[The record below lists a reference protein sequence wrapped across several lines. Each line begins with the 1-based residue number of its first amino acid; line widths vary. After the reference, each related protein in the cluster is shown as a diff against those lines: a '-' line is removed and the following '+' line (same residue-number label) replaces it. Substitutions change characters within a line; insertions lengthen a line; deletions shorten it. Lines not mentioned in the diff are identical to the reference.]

1 MIGVE
6 RPSDWS
12 ALGFDCD
19 PVPGDPVAVRA
30 GAVSWTALA
39 DQISHCAQSLRALE
53 AGASRGADSVA
64 ALLEARDEI
73 VDQVGVM
80 EARYR
85 QAGAALEEYAVVLDR
100 AQSESL
106 RAWYA
111 ARDAQGELDAAVGR
125 SESFTRSAQEAG
137 AAGDDEERARCTRLA
152 GAAEADAACARGR
165 IAAQQQVVTAAVEQR
180 DAAAVRAMGLIA
192 AALALVG
199 LGALKG
205 SARLGTAMC
214 KGMLKHVEFLARA
227 KDAASSV
234 LGKVGLRA
242 LLRPGGV
249 PAILRYRF
257 RNAMVGQL
265 GEESM
270 LVGLWPKVRY
280 AMSEYAQAV
289 TRNTRVPDLTIRL
302 FGNMRLGEVKFIRDF
317 SPVKRL
323 CEQMADYSAI
333 AARDA
338 GDGLVHIFRPEFYT
352 DPKTVSKF
360 MEWATGKDV
369 GIHNLAFHSLEEY
382 VGLRAATEI
391 NVTCQFGQGGNHYF
405 SGWGG

>member
-1 MIGVE
+1 M
-6 RPSDWS
+6 D
-12 ALGFDCD
+12 
-19 PVPGDPVAVRA
+19 
-30 GAVSWTALA
+30 
-39 DQISHCAQSLRALE
+39 
-53 AGASRGADSVA
+53 
-64 ALLEARDEI
+64 
-73 VDQVGVM
+73 
-80 EARYR
+80 
-85 QAGAALEEYAVVLDR
+85 
-100 AQSESL
+100 
-106 RAWYA
+106 
-111 ARDAQGELDAAVGR
+111 
-125 SESFTRSAQEAG
+125 
-137 AAGDDEERARCTRLA
+137 
-152 GAAEADAACARGR
+152 
-165 IAAQQQVVTAAVEQR
+165 
-180 DAAAVRAMGLIA
+180 
-192 AALALVG
+192 
-199 LGALKG
+199 
-205 SARLGTAMC
+205 
-214 KGMLKHVEFLARA
+214 
-227 KDAASSV
+227 
-234 LGKVGLRA
+234 
-242 LLRPGGV
+242 
-249 PAILRYRF
+249 
-257 RNAMVGQL
+257 GQL
-265 GEESM
+265 GEETI
-270 LVGLWPKVRY
+270 LVGLRPKVRY

>member
-1 MIGVE
+1 MYWDSTAT
-6 RPSDWS
+6 PSQGIRWQC
-12 ALGFDCD
+12 G
-19 PVPGDPVAVRA
+19 PGRCR
-30 GAVSWTALA
+30 GTALA

-73 VDQVGVM
+73 VDQVGAM

-106 RAWYA
+106 QAWYA
-111 ARDAQGELDAAVGR
+111 ARDAQGELGAAVGR
-125 SESFTRSAQEAG
+125 SESFTRSAQDAG
-137 AAGDDEERARCTRLA
+137 VAGDDEEQARCTRLA

-205 SARLGTAMC
+205 AARLGTAMC

-227 KDAASSV
+227 KGAASSV

-338 GDGLVHIFRPEFYT
+338 GDGLVHTFRPEFYT

-391 NVTCQFGQGGNHYF
+391 NVTCQFGQGVNHYF

>member
-12 ALGFDCD
+12 VLGFDCD

-85 QAGAALEEYAVVLDR
+85 QAGVALEEYAVVLDR

-106 RAWYA
+106 QAWYA

-125 SESFTRSAQEAG
+125 SESFARSAQDAG

-205 SARLGTAMC
+205 AARLGTAMC

-280 AMSEYAQAV
+280 
-289 TRNTRVPDLTIRL
+289 RVPGLTATGAPRTGLPDLNISILGRTY
-302 FGNMRLGEVKFIRDF
+302 MGEVKFLQAFTNKEKLVNQIIGYAHNAEE
-317 SPVKRL
+317 VTT
-323 CEQMADYSAI
+323 
-333 AARDA
+333 
-338 GDGLVHIFRPEFYT
+338 DGLVHVFYPKFYT
-352 DPKTVSKF
+352 NTDSVVSFAEKLS
-360 MEWATGKDV
+360 EREV
-369 GIHNLAFHSLEEY
+369 VNVVFHPIEEC

-391 NVTCQFGQGGNHYF
+391 NVTCQFGQGVNHYF

>member
-85 QAGAALEEYAVVLDR
+85 QYAVVLDR

-125 SESFTRSAQEAG
+125 SESFTRSAQDAG
-137 AAGDDEERARCTRLA
+137 VAGDDEERARCTRLA

-180 DAAAVRAMGLIA
+180 DTAAVRAMGLIA
-192 AALALVG
+192 AAKDADGVADSWWDDWG
-199 LGALKG
+199 RRCARACSNTSSSSRARRARPARFWGRWGCAPC
-205 SARLGTAMC
+205 SAREGFPLFCAIDSGTPWSDSS
-214 KGMLKHVEFLARA
+214 ARRA
-227 KDAASSV
+227 CSWGCGPKCGTVFRDSRRQE
-234 LGKVGLRA
+234 LR
-242 LLRPGGV
+242 G
-249 PAILRYRF
+249 
-257 RNAMVGQL
+257 
-265 GEESM
+265 
-270 LVGLWPKVRY
+270 
-280 AMSEYAQAV
+280 
-289 TRNTRVPDLTIRL
+289 
-302 FGNMRLGEVKFIRDF
+302 
-317 SPVKRL
+317 PV
-323 CEQMADYSAI
+323 
-333 AARDA
+333 
-338 GDGLVHIFRPEFYT
+338 
-352 DPKTVSKF
+352 
-360 MEWATGKDV
+360 
-369 GIHNLAFHSLEEY
+369 
-382 VGLRAATEI
+382 
-391 NVTCQFGQGGNHYF
+391 CQI
-405 SGWGG
+405 